1 MRRYAS
7 KMRTSAKP
15 VAVVTGSSSGIGLET
30 VLELAAQGYTVAATM
45 RSLDRKGLLLENAA
59 ERGVADSVFIHQ
71 LDITDPIV
79 IPDVI
84 KEIIRKFGGI
94 DCLVN
99 NAGFAMAGF
108 AEDIELS
115 ELRKQLETNFFGH
128 TAVTRSVLPV
138 MRRQKRGHI
147 IMLSSVSGLAAY
159 PVLSSYAASKFALE
173 GWSEALRMECSGLGI
188 KVVLVEPG
196 AFATDIWTR
205 NVEVGKGAA
214 ADDSPNKER
223 SRRFRDRVVESAPR
237 RRDPRQVARLIARI
251 ARDPNP
257 RLRYRIGM
265 DAHAQYL
272 LKRILP
278 WKIYERMVIALAK
291 ID

>member
-1 MRRYAS
+1 MP
-7 KMRTSAKP
+7 TPEKP

-30 VLELAAQGYTVAATM
+30 VLELAAQGYMVAATM
-45 RSLDRKGLLLENAA
+45 RSLDRKGLLLEKAA
-59 ERGVADSVFIHQ
+59 EIGVTDSVFVHQ
-71 LDITDPIV
+71 LDITDSAA
-79 IPDVI
+79 IPSVVN
-84 KEIIRKFGGI
+84 EIAQRCGRI

-99 NAGFAMAGF
+99 NAGFAMGGF
-108 AEDIELS
+108 AEDIELD

-138 MRRQKRGHI
+138 MRRQQRGHI
-147 IMLSSVSGLAAY
+147 IMVSSISGLAAY

-173 GWSEALRMECSGLGI
+173 GWSEALRMECQGLGI

-205 NVEVGKGAA
+205 NVEVGKRAMS
-214 ADDSPNKER
+214 DDSPNKER
-223 SRRFRDRVVESAPR
+223 SRRFRDRVVERAPQR
-237 RRDPRQVARLIARI
+237 SDPRQVARLIVRI
-251 ARDPNP
+251 AQDSNP
-257 RLRYRIGM
+257 KLRYRIGM
-265 DAHAQYL
+265 DAHLQYL

-278 WKIYERMVIALAK
+278 WKIYERMVIASAK

>member
-1 MRRYAS
+1 
-7 KMRTSAKP
+7 MRTQEKR

-30 VLELAAQGYTVAATM
+30 VLELATQGYRVAATM
-45 RSLDRKGLLLENAA
+45 RSLDRKSLLLEKAA
-59 ERGVADSVFIHQ
+59 ERGVTDCIFVHRM
-71 LDITDPIV
+71 DITDSMAIPGV
-79 IPDVI
+79 IN
-84 KEIIRKFGGI
+84 EIIQRFGGI

-99 NAGFAMAGF
+99 NAGFAMGGF
-108 AEDIELS
+108 AEDIEPS

-138 MRRQKRGHI
+138 MRRQQRGHI
-147 IMLSSVSGLAAY
+147 IMVSSISGLAAY

-205 NVEVGKGAA
+205 NVEVGKRAA

-223 SRRFRDRVVESAPR
+223 SRRFRDRVIESASR
-237 RRDPRQVARLIARI
+237 RSDPREVARLIARV
-251 ARDPNP
+251 ARDPRP

-278 WKIYERMVIALAK
+278 WKIYERMVIASAK